1 MLLPTLKKT
10 HNCQNGNK
18 NKITHRLQQE
28 SRNLFQAQFKEFMQ
42 TESLWLLQASVS
54 GVLTQ
59 CAAAQPDAK
68 HGVDRR

>member
-1 MLLPTLKKT
+1 
-10 HNCQNGNK
+10 
-18 NKITHRLQQE
+18 
-28 SRNLFQAQFKEFMQ
+28 MQ

-68 HGVDRR
+68 HGVDRRWDWWAVKHTHTHTLVFIVLGQGNDQLYGLW